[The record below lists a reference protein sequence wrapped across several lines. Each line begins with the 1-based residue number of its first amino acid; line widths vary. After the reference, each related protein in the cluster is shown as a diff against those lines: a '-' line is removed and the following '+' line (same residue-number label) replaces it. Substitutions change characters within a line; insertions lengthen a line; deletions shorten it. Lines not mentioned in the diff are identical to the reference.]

1 MKYFI
6 GPMSKNVVDAIL
18 QFNYEVGDCFGLLP
32 SRRQVEYNGG
42 YVNDWNTEEFH
53 NYVRYAGFDMTTLI
67 ERDHAG
73 AGQGYEYD
81 DGYESLKEDC
91 KFVDIIHIDPWKNHQ
106 GYHDGLKECI
116 RNIEFCYYTN
126 RYMKFEI
133 GTEESIRRF
142 STIELNSLLTDLY
155 DNLSDDMF
163 DNIEYVVV
171 QSGVGLDLANMRNT
185 GKFNPHRLEK
195 MIKVCNKF
203 GKKSKEH
210 NGDYLSIGDYSKRFD
225 MGLDS
230 VNIAPEFGQLETL
243 IYLDNMDDELISKWY
258 YLCLASKRW
267 EKWVDKDFVV
277 PLSDI
282 SDKKRLIQI
291 CGHYLFSDKGFKKIK
306 PDIDGVIIKKIKK
319 KLEELNELR

>member
-1 MKYFI
+1 MSYPQFFI
-6 GPMSKNVVDAIL
+6 GPMSKNVVDSIL
-18 QFNYEVGDCFGLLP
+18 QFNDEAGDSFGLLP

-53 NYVRYAGFDMTTLI
+53 NYVRYAEFDMTTLI

-106 GYHDGLKECI
+106 GYYDGLKECI
-116 RNIEFCYYTN
+116 KNIEFCYYTN
-126 RYMKFEI
+126 RDMKFEV
-133 GTEESIRRF
+133 GTEESIRKF
-142 STIELNSLLTDLY
+142 STIELDSLLTELY

-185 GKFNPHRLEK
+185 GKFNPYRLEK
-195 MIKVCNKF
+195 MIKVCKKF

-210 NGDYLSIGDYSKRFD
+210 NGDYLSVDDYSKRFD

-243 IYLDNMDDELISKWY
+243 IYLNHMDSESISKWY
-258 YLCLASKRW
+258 DLCLASKRW
-267 EKWVDKDFVV
+267 EKWVDKDF
-277 PLSDI
+277 DI

-291 CGHYLFSDKGFKKIK
+291 CGHYLFSDTGFEKIK
-306 PDIDGVIIKKIKK
+306 PDIDNEIINKIKY
-319 KLEELNELR
+319 KLGELQDVTR

>member
-1 MKYFI
+1 MRYFI
-6 GPMSKNVVDAIL
+6 GPMSKNVVDAVL
-18 QFNYEVGDCFGLLP
+18 EFNYEFGDIFGLLP

-53 NYVRYAGFDMTTLI
+53 SYVRYACFDMTTLI
-67 ERDHAG
+67 ERDHSG

-91 KFVDIIHIDPWKNHQ
+91 QFVDIIHIDPWKNHQ
-106 GYHDGLKECI
+106 GYYDGLKECI
-116 RNIEFCYYTN
+116 KNIEFCYYTN
-126 RYMKFEI
+126 RDMKFEV
-133 GTEESIRRF
+133 GTEEAIRKF
-142 STIELNSLLTDLY
+142 SVVELDSLLTDLY
-155 DNLSDDMF
+155 YKLSDDMF

-171 QSGVGLDLANMRNT
+171 QSGVGLDLGNMRNT
-185 GKFNPHRLEK
+185 GTFNPDRLEK
-195 MIKVCNKF
+195 MIKVCKKY

-210 NGDYLSIGDYSKRFD
+210 NGDYLSIDDYNKRFD

-243 IYLDNMDDELISKWY
+243 IYLNHMDSESISKWY
-258 YLCLASKRW
+258 DLCMESKRW
-267 EKWVDKDFVV
+267 EKWVDKDF
-277 PLSDI
+277 DI

-306 PDIDGVIIKKIKK
+306 PDIDNEIIKEIKY
-319 KLEELNELR
+319 KLGELQDDTR